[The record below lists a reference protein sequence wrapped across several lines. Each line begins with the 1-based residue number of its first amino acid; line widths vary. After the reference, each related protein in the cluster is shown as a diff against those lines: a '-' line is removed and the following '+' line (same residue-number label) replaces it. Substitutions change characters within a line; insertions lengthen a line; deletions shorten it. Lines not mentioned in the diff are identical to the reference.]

1 MLLQEFLDLGFNIT
15 FEQLTTNYTR
25 VFEEDERY
33 IKIFN
38 AYANHNEELGNKL
51 LREYKIDCRSRAS
64 QGTNNGSMKLVSL
77 VLYEDKMSKRV
88 IIEKDTIRLMLYV
101 DKDTNIV
108 DRVLDALWYFGSCS
122 SHTDIYD
129 RDSLKDNKTAKDIMK
144 WIYQKRLNNAQHI
157 RNYYNKEI
165 KDLKQKY
172 KYDLGVAKE
181 GLDFLKQ
188 FEVEENEEKI
198 N

>member
-15 FEQLTTNYTR
+15 FEQLTKNYTR
-25 VFEEDERY
+25 VIKEDERY
-33 IKIFN
+33 IEIYN
-38 AYANHNEELGNKL
+38 AYSNHDGELGDKL
-51 LREYKIDCRSRAS
+51 LKDYKIDCRSRMS
-64 QGTNNGSMKLVSL
+64 QGWGNEMKLMSL
-77 VLYEDKMSKRV
+77 TLYEDKMSKRV
-88 IIEKDTIRLMLYV
+88 VIEKDNIRLMLYV

-129 RDSLKDNKTAKDIMK
+129 RESSKDTKSAKDIMRC
-144 WIYQKRLNNAQHI
+144 IYRKRLNNAQFI
-157 RNYYNKEI
+157 RNHYNKEI

-172 KYDLGVAKE
+172 KRDLSVAKD

-188 FEVEENEEKI
+188 FDI

>member
-15 FEQLTTNYTR
+15 FEQLTENYTK
-25 VFEEDERY
+25 VLEDDERY
-33 IKIFN
+33 IEIFN
-38 AYANHNEELGNKL
+38 AYANHNEELGDKL
-51 LREYKIDCRSRAS
+51 LKEYKVDCRSRVS
-64 QGTNNGSMKLVSL
+64 QGWGNEMKLTSL
-77 VLYEDKMSKRV
+77 MLYGNKMSKRIV
-88 IIEKDTIRLMLYV
+88 IEKDSIRLMLYV
-101 DKDTNIV
+101 DKDTSVV

-129 RDSLKDNKTAKDIMK
+129 RDSSRDNKSAKTVLK

-172 KYDLGVAKE
+172 KNDLRVAKDD
-181 GLDFLKQ
+181 LDFLKQ
-188 FEVEENEEKI
+188 FEVGENE
-198 N
+198 

>member
-15 FEQLTTNYTR
+15 FEKLTLNYTR
-25 VFEEDERY
+25 VFEDDERY
-33 IKIFN
+33 IEIFN
-38 AYANHNEELGNKL
+38 AYASHNEESGDKL
-51 LREYKIDCRSRAS
+51 LKEYKIDCLSRMS
-64 QGTNNGSMKLVSL
+64 QGTDNGMKLVSL
-77 VLYEDKMSKRV
+77 NLYENKVSKRIV
-88 IIEKDTIRLMLYV
+88 IEKDSIRLMLYV

-129 RDSLKDNKTAKDIMK
+129 RDSSKDNKSAKTILK
-144 WIYQKRLNNAQHI
+144 WIYQKRLNNAQNI

-172 KYDLGVAKE
+172 KYDLGVAKQD
-181 GLDFLKQ
+181 LDFLKQ
-188 FEVEENEEKI
+188 FEEE
-198 N
+198 

>member
-1 MLLQEFLDLGFNIT
+1 MTIQEFLDLGFNIT
-15 FEQLTTNYTR
+15 FEQLTTNYTK
-25 VFEEDERY
+25 VLEEDKRY
-33 IKIFN
+33 IEIFN
-38 AYANHNEELGNKL
+38 TYANHNEELGDKL
-51 LREYKIDCRSRAS
+51 LKQYKIDCRSRVS
-64 QGTNNGSMKLVSL
+64 QGTDNGMKLVSL
-77 VLYEDKMSKRV
+77 TLYENKMSKRV
-88 IIEKDTIRLMLYV
+88 VIEKDTIRLMLYV
-101 DKDTNIV
+101 DKDNNVV

-129 RDSLKDNKTAKDIMK
+129 RDSSKDNKNAKDIMR

-172 KYDLGVAKE
+172 KYDLSVAKD

-188 FEVEENEEKI
+188 FKEE
-198 N
+198 